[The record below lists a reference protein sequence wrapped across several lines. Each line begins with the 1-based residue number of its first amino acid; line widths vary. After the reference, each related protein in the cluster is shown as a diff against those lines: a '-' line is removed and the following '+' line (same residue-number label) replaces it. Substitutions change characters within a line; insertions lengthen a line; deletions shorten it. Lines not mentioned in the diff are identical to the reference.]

1 VCDGWQRTLCAVAA
15 CAGFLTAACDRRE
28 TAGEPV
34 DVVQDH
40 PGAEIGE
47 SEFGL
52 ATSVEDVTEDI
63 NRFVGRRL
71 TLEGEVVR
79 VLGARVFA
87 MGGEGVAYNQ
97 EVIVVSRHAIPELKS
112 ESAGLPRAPDPTV
125 RVVGVLRPFSPAE
138 IEQQFGTDVL
148 TDLRA
153 VSNSR
158 PLLIADAVRPVPVPG
173 PQQVGP
179 R

>member
-28 TAGEPV
+28 NAGERV
-34 DVVQDH
+34 DVVHDR
-40 PGAEIGE
+40 PGIEIGE
-47 SEFGL
+47 PEFGL

-63 NRFVGRRL
+63 HRFVGRRL

-97 EVIVVSRHAIPELKS
+97 AVIVVSRQATPEL
-112 ESAGLPRAPDPTV
+112 ESDRTGLPRAPDPLV
-125 RVVGVLRPFSPAE
+125 RVVGVLRRLSPAE

-148 TDLRA
+148 TDLRT
-153 VSNSR
+153 VSPSR
-158 PLLIADAVRPVPVPG
+158 PLLIADDVRPVPVPG
-173 PQQVGP
+173 PKQVGP